1 MRHMQRTGRLGH
13 YLMRLGNG
21 RGFTLTELL
30 IVLAI
35 IGTLTAVVL
44 PSFFSMLPG
53 IYLKGAVQQLYSDLQ
68 RAKIEA
74 IKRNANTMMVFTAV
88 DCANIALGTPS
99 PNGSYTV
106 FIDDG
111 GGDAAKAKNKVQDAG
126 EVTLLTTTMPRHVAL
141 CSNDSGITFTGNKV
155 GFTPRGLPVGKNI
168 GKVTLKNTRESKYTL
183 SISMAGSIRTARL

>member
-111 GGDAAKAKNKVQDAG
+111 GGGCGQGKKQGAG
-126 EVTLLTTTMPRHVAL
+126 CR
-141 CSNDSGITFTGNKV
+141 
-155 GFTPRGLPVGKNI
+155 
-168 GKVTLKNTRESKYTL
+168 
-183 SISMAGSIRTARL
+183 